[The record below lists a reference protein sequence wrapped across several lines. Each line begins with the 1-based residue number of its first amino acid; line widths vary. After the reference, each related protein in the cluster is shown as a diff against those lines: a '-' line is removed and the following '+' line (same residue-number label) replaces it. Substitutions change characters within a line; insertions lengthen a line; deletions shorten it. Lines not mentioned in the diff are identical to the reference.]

1 MLTQLVLVPSSS
13 LETFDMLATGLM
25 ASSTASVPTSVPTS
39 VLALGLDFS
48 IWQLL
53 IILCIALL
61 LFGGRLPEVM
71 RNMGRGVTEFK
82 KGLRSMEDDVNTSSQ
97 QGMQQP
103 YNPHQY
109 QQQLPPGQAQ
119 NQGQYQQGQY
129 QQPQGQPVYRAP
141 VPQGQPEQ
149 QGYPQQG
156 GYTPP
161 QPNTQQQYPGGPQG
175 APYPPQQHGGYQP
188 YPPAR

>member
-1 MLTQLVLVPSSS
+1 MLNQISVCSNLT
-13 LETFDMLATGLM
+13 LESPFMLANVTP
-25 ASSTASVPTSVPTS
+25 SS

-82 KGLRSMEDDVNTSSQ
+82 KGLRSMEDDVNTSAN

-103 YNPHQY
+103 YQPPQY
-109 QQQLPPGQAQ
+109 QQQLPPGQAA
-119 NQGQYQQGQY
+119 YP

-141 VPQGQPEQ
+141 APAGQPDPRVAQ
-149 QGYPQQG
+149 ADGYPAPG
-156 GYTPP
+156 GYAP
-161 QPNTQQQYPGGPQG
+161 QQQYPGAPQA
-175 APYPPQQHGGYQP
+175 APYPPQQQGYPAQPGYSAPQQGGYQP
-188 YPPAR
+188 YPPQR

>member
-25 ASSTASVPTSVPTS
+25 SSSTATVPTS
-39 VLALGLDFS
+39 VLALGFDFS
-48 IWQLL
+48 VWQLL

-82 KGLRSMEDDVNTSSQ
+82 KGLRSMEDDVNNASN
-97 QGMQQP
+97 QGTQQP
-103 YNPHQY
+103 YNPQQY
-109 QQQLPPGQAQ
+109 QQQLPAGQP
-119 NQGQYQQGQY
+119 QGQY

-141 VPQGQPEQ
+141 VAQGQPDQ
-149 QGYPQQG
+149 QGYPQQS
-156 GYTPP
+156 GYAP
-161 QPNTQQQYPGGPQG
+161 QQPQHPQQQYPGGPQG
-175 APYPPQQHGGYQP
+175 GPYPPQPQGGYQP

>member
-13 LETFDMLATGLM
+13 LEHFDMLANGLM
-25 ASSTASVPTSVPTS
+25 ASPAVPVPTS
-39 VLALGLDFS
+39 VLAFGMDFS

-103 YNPHQY
+103 YNPQQY
-109 QQQLPPGQAQ
+109 QQQLPPGQA
-119 NQGQYQQGQY
+119 QGQY

-141 VPQGQPEQ
+141 VQPGQHDQQGQ

-156 GYTPP
+156 GYVP
-161 QPNTQQQYPGGPQG
+161 QQQYAGGQQGGPQA
-175 APYPPQQHGGYQP
+175 APYPPQQQQGGFQP
-188 YPPAR
+188 YPPQR